1 MTEDF
6 GGKLMRVVIL
16 PRTCSFV
23 LAVVGAAVVAPEAC
37 SAQRY
42 SRQSAA
48 SRIERPSVSP
58 YMNLYRRGSNGL
70 PNYQTLV
77 RPELQQLQTN
87 ALQQSAIA
95 DLRSQVATDEVRA
108 QTRSLPQ
115 TGHESR
121 FRFYSHFYSRKR

>member
-1 MTEDF
+1 
-6 GGKLMRVVIL
+6 MRNAIRLVK
-16 PRTCSFV
+16 CSFI
-23 LAVVGAAVVAPEAC
+23 LAVVGGAVTFPKTC
-37 SAQRY
+37 CAQRY

-58 YMNLYRRGSNGL
+58 YMNLFRRGSNGL

-87 ALQQSAIA
+87 ALQQAEIR
-95 DLRSQVATDEVRA
+95 DLRAQQASDDTRA
-108 QTRSLPQ
+108 QTRNLPQ

-121 FRFYSHFYSRKR
+121 FRFYSHYYSRKR

>member
-1 MTEDF
+1 
-6 GGKLMRVVIL
+6 MRNTIRL
-16 PRTCSFV
+16 LTCSFA
-23 LAVVGAAVVAPEAC
+23 LAVFGAAVLAPKAC
-37 SAQRY
+37 FAQRY

-58 YMNLYRRGSNGL
+58 YMNLFRQGSNGL

-87 ALQQSAIA
+87 ALQKSEIA
-95 DLRSQVATDEVRA
+95 DLRSQVATEEART
-108 QTRSLPQ
+108 QNRGLPQ

-121 FRFYSHFYSRKR
+121 FRFYSHYYSRKR